1 MINDGT
7 VKWEIRK
14 ITEAE
19 NSKLLNGQTP
29 AQIIAELGTNTVEN
43 SNQGY
48 RRFSVSAPNVVDISS
63 GSWNITN
70 YYYRT

>member
-29 AQIIAELGTNTVEN
+29 AQIIAELGTNTVEI
-43 SNQGY
+43 
-48 RRFSVSAPNVVDISS
+48 VIKDIEDFQ
-63 GSWNITN
+63 
-70 YYYRT
+70 